1 MELTKLAGYKLG
13 KRIVRYEERDAILY
27 ALAVGATGSETDLV
41 YERDLRVL
49 PTYACALGLWTVEA
63 VRMTAIFL
71 STPHNRWKY
80 FCHCLNPG
88 TSRLPEKSPEFGTK
102 AKRHYWILKLS
113 ANISRLRMEFS
124 YWD

>member
-63 VRMTAIFL
+63 AGEL
-71 STPHNRWKY
+71 KGD
-80 FCHCLNPG
+80 CDA
-88 TSRLPEKSPEFGTK
+88 KSNNGNSEIS
-102 AKRHYWILKLS
+102 ILH
-113 ANISRLRMEFS
+113 
-124 YWD
+124 